1 MEHVNNLL
9 HTTFKLFAF
18 GTRSTISLSST
29 ATSRPAFGERLGQ
42 TADRYLVAEALMLIE
57 IGDSIGT
64 VIPFLLGFFHY
75 FSPLTIHLT
84 SFSAGGASNDKCFD
98 T

>member
-1 MEHVNNLL
+1 
-9 HTTFKLFAF
+9 
-18 GTRSTISLSST
+18 
-29 ATSRPAFGERLGQ
+29 
-42 TADRYLVAEALMLIE
+42 MLIE